1 MPEGRVQ
8 SLVTSRLSRCNDRR
22 TRLLWGGERL
32 SAARRRSALGAAG
45 FPCHQ
50 GRDSAR
56 IAIQANP
63 PWPER
68 LETAHLR
75 AVFAREGP
83 VQRQGGLVGPAA
95 IAAVPAPESRLHN
108 APGRP
113 ASDFN
118 LVATRL
124 RCRPSASPQS
134 PAPEAVV
141 VALPMDSR
149 WLVVQWRRVRP
160 SRMDAPRPAASIA
173 RPDVSEFHC
182 RCLISMRDTPLSA
195 ETGGGHSIVVGSR
208 SVRGSRR
215 SSLHPTLAGAPEAPP
230 LRGDCRRKPRPNH
243 ACARDSHRSIVGR
256 GQLQRK
262 QRLDAVGRRSAPG
275 AGRARGRSADWL
287 ETLAPL
293 LAPESLRD
301 DVEGRPLLGG
311 DAASQSQT
319 LRDAARSLGDLA
331 TGVHDARDALLTL
344 LR

>member
-1 MPEGRVQ
+1 MRTIVGTLDAGPPEG
-8 SLVTSRLSRCNDRR
+8 SG
-22 TRLLWGGERL
+22 GGESL
-32 SAARRRSALGAAG
+32 AAARRRSVFLAAG
-45 FPCHQ
+45 FSGHQ
-50 GRDSAR
+50 GHELAGAAKE
-56 IAIQANP
+56 AIP

-75 AVFAREGP
+75 AVFARESP

-182 RCLISMRDTPLSA
+182 RCLISMRDTRFLPRPAAGTRLWS
-195 ETGGGHSIVVGSR
+195 GVGPSEGVGNPAYTR
-208 SVRGSRR
+208 PWPEPRG
-215 SSLHPTLAGAPEAPP
+215 AAAPEAIAAETSTESR
-230 LRGDCRRKPRPNH
+230 LRSRFASLHRWERSTPAETTIGRSRAAIGPRCR
-243 ACARDSHRSIVGR
+243 S
-256 GQLQRK
+256 
-262 QRLDAVGRRSAPG
+262 
-275 AGRARGRSADWL
+275 RARPQRRLARNPGSATRSG
-287 ETLAPL
+287 EP
-293 LAPESLRD
+293 S
-301 DVEGRPLLGG
+301 
-311 DAASQSQT
+311 
-319 LRDAARSLGDLA
+319 
-331 TGVHDARDALLTL
+331 
-344 LR
+344 